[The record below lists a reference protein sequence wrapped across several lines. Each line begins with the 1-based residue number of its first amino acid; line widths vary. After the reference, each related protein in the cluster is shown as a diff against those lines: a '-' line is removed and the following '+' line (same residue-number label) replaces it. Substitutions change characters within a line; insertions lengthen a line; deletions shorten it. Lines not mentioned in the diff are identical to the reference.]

1 MTAIL
6 QQTVIAPLPTATA
19 RRTYLATLADGSTAR
34 VTVAQGYHPSMGGG
48 EVARVRAAIAQPIHG
63 LAIVG

>member
-34 VTVAQGYHPSMGGG
+34 VTVAQGYHPALGGG
-48 EVARVRAAIAQPIHG
+48 EIAQVKAAIALPILA